1 MRFWSDKN
9 IAPLYRVCLVRPDGS
24 LYELGTNYHFTT
36 EDAADAKRE
45 FNAPEP
51 QPVFVK
57 GGVEKQWP
65 GPVAKVCGLM
75 WDYNECRW
83 VIRKF
88 RTANPGEFDSAP
100 AQPVETNMV
109 ATLPY

>member
-75 WDYNECRW
+75 WDYSECRW

-88 RTANPGEFDSAP
+88 RAANPGEFDSAP